1 MKIAEIKLSILERPG
16 GGEHRLVQV
25 PGLRRIQY
33 THKGFPTSRP
43 EYHPFLIVRT
53 DDGIESIAQCTQG
66 VGQAKDM
73 VDLLRG
79 MAIGED
85 PFRREHF
92 FQKFEVARRW
102 LYRPY
107 AWSGAFDHC
116 LWDIAGQATNQPVY
130 NLLGKVRDRIAVYL
144 MGGDTDLDGYKRHID
159 QGREDTGIFAYKIHS
174 YKGGKADVPIIRGLR
189 EYVGPDYDLIND
201 PVRSYTLEEAI
212 MIGRLMEELDYVWL
226 EEPIHEENI
235 LQLQELCAALV
246 MPVMG
251 EEPMQADMEGSCQR
265 LLLKATDLIRATGVH
280 GVTQTMKTANFAQCY
295 GANIELNGHG
305 GLFGAVNTHMQMAIT
320 NTTFHEVGGDG
331 RGLNKMAQELGAMNA
346 PVVKDGYIAPPD
358 GPGFGIEWDM
368 KQFRRHLVE
377 EY

>member
-1 MKIAEIKLSILERPG
+1 MAGSTGWSRCRG
-16 GGEHRLVQV
+16 YAVS
-25 PGLRRIQY
+25 QY

-73 VDLLRG
+73 VDILRT

-159 QGREDTGIFAYKIHS
+159 QGREDSGIFAYKIHS

-189 EYVGPDYDLIND
+189 DYVGPDYDLIND

-320 NTTFHEVGGDG
+320 NTTFYEVGGDG